1 MSNTSNAAIEIFRI
15 ITNFLSEKSLI
26 IFLAF
31 LVFLFR
37 NGISNFISRLTTL
50 TFKNGDSELGMNA
63 VAPINSSE
71 EHKKDDFI
79 TLDDKPTVQNEES
92 EIECNNKKESW
103 VFSEMYTAFENGK
116 FEEAERIF
124 TQYALDE
131 KDMVKFEETKAAY
144 LYFKFEKGKDNLA
157 IDELEHLVRTAKND
171 TSKFNC
177 MMWLSFCFE
186 SSLQHK
192 KEIELWEKAILEMKA
207 PSLVTKSLVYLASAL
222 NKDNQSNRARS
233 LLVEHLSR
241 TEENDQKSKI
251 YDSLSLIEDSL
262 GNKVISVY
270 CKDKSLE
277 FAPHNRD
284 ELFNAAYSASDND
297 IDEISISNYLRLI
310 RIDSENAIALNNLG
324 VRAQEAGL
332 KTVAVENYK
341 KSAELNN
348 TLAMAN
354 QGYLLLDAGFTNEAE
369 EIVKKALCLDDVHQN
384 IHSLKIAINERKE
397 IQRKEWEK
405 LSEKSFSRQKLIRE
419 YIGQY
424 YLGDPKKI
432 QGDWFVNGTYLT
444 TVDVNNNLISA
455 TWEEPTLTQD
465 DNKYIVTLTGVISGT
480 SFSGAYSRTLIGDR
494 PKGLLMFSSNTNKA
508 FMGFISDGGEKLTLI
523 SQNANDDF
531 SLFLSRK
538 NISNKVY

>member
-1 MSNTSNAAIEIFRI
+1 MSNTSNAVIEIFRI
-15 ITNFLSEKSLI
+15 ITNFLSEKSFI

-31 LVFLFR
+31 LVIVFR

-50 TFKNGDSELGMNA
+50 NFKNGDSELGMNA
-63 VAPINSSE
+63 VAPVNKSE
-71 EHKKDDFI
+71 ENRKDDFI
-79 TLDDKPTVQNEES
+79 TLDEKPTVQNEES
-92 EIECNNKKESW
+92 EIECKSKKESW
-103 VFSEMYTAFENGK
+103 IFSDMYTAFEDGK

-124 TQYALDE
+124 NQYALNE
-131 KDMVKFEETKAAY
+131 KDMVKLEETKAAY
-144 LYFKFEKGKDNLA
+144 LYFKFEKGKDISA
-157 IDELEHLVRTAKND
+157 INELENLLHTAKNE

-186 SSLQHK
+186 SSLEHK
-192 KEIELWEKAILEMKA
+192 KEIELWEKARLEMKD
-207 PSLVTKSLVYLASAL
+207 PSLVTKTLVCLASAL
-222 NKDNQSNRARS
+222 NKDNQSNRARA
-233 LLVEHLSR
+233 LLVEHLSK
-241 TEENDQKSKI
+241 TEENAQKSKI
-251 YDSLSLIEDSL
+251 YDSLSIIEASL
-262 GNKVISVY
+262 GNKIISVY

-277 FAPHNRD
+277 FAPHNRE

-310 RIDSENAIALNNLG
+310 RIDSKNAIALNNLG
-324 VRAQEAGL
+324 VRAQEAGI

-341 KSAELNN
+341 KSAKLNN

-354 QGYLLLDAGFTNEAE
+354 QGYLLLDAGFTDEAE
-369 EIVKKALCLDDVHQN
+369 EIVKQALCLDDVHQN

-397 IQRKEWEK
+397 IQRKGWET
-405 LSEKSFSRQKLIRE
+405 LSEKSFSRQKSIRE

-444 TVDVNNNLISA
+444 TVDVKNNLISA
-455 TWEEPTLTQD
+455 IWEEPALTQD
-465 DNKYIVTLTGVISGT
+465 NNKYTVMLTGVISGT
-480 SFSGAYSRTLIGDR
+480 SFSGTYSRTLIGDK

-508 FMGFISDGGEKLTLI
+508 FIGFISDGDEKLTLI

-531 SLFLSRK
+531 SLFLSRIK
-538 NISNKVY
+538 HSK